1 MYTSARCT
9 DLVRNINILRREE
22 TWYPL
27 KTIMIS
33 STVKDFKDA
42 RKILKDVL
50 VAAGYKVLI
59 SEDGSILTDS
69 SEETY
74 ESCLKAVEQSNIVI
88 FLIGSRYGSL
98 FDETHGISVTR
109 QEYRHAKAIGK
120 RYFVFVDGGV
130 WTAYSVCKSY
140 LEKGLPFVESS
151 SLSDS
156 RIIDFIDEVN
166 QEKKWIHQF
175 SDVSNLVRQIKSQLD
190 IVNPAYELYY
200 QPLKGNPSNPD
211 GTLNFEIGFKNISGG
226 PLFEFYVNLQ
236 FAAPI
241 IHIEYDFT
249 RSAVN
254 LTGGKG
260 LSGNKTEFEWAGQ
273 MLPTDGWIVFTMR
286 SKLTPRIKLI
296 TAKHHG
302 RYVTNG
308 RVIRGT
314 G

>member
-1 MYTSARCT
+1 
-9 DLVRNINILRREE
+9 
-22 TWYPL
+22 
-27 KTIMIS
+27 MIS

-42 RKILKDVL
+42 RKMLKEVL

-74 ESCLKAVEQSNIVI
+74 ESCLKAVEQSDVII
-88 FLIGSRYGSL
+88 FLVGSRYGSL
-98 FDETHGISVTR
+98 YDKTHDISVTR
-109 QEYRHAKAIGK
+109 QEYRHAKTIG
-120 RYFVFVDGGV
+120 RQYFVFVDSGV
-130 WTAYSVCKSY
+130 WTARSVYKSY
-140 LEKGLPFVESS
+140 LGKGLPFVESS
-151 SLSDS
+151 LISDS
-156 RIIDFIDEVN
+156 RVIDFIDEVN

-175 SDVSNLVRQIKSQLD
+175 SDVSDLIRQVKNQLD

-200 QPLKGNPSNPD
+200 QPMKGNPSNPD
-211 GTLNFEIGFKNISGG
+211 GSLNFEIGFKNISGA

-241 IHIEYDFT
+241 IDIEYDFK

-260 LSGNKTEFEWAGQ
+260 LSDNKTEFEWAGQ

-286 SKLTPRIKLI
+286 SKLAPEIKSI
-296 TAKHHG
+296 TTKHPG

-308 RVIRGT
+308 RIIRGT